1 MSDAKSIKKRLPGRA
16 IETTR
21 ATFSQT
27 ELATHEYWAH
37 FTLQSPP
44 AAALVHLLCRLA
56 GDDDTVVA
64 SQRVLAIRLG
74 VAQITI
80 ARALKAAVKA
90 NYIEIIRL
98 GKTATG
104 ACGYRLNSRV
114 HWTRNSDGKTGAAF
128 RATVLA
134 SVDDQKKMEAAP
146 PLRRLPVIRSGE
158 IPLPV
163 GPGAPPPSQPGLTDL
178 PPPTITRA
186 NEGWCSGSKQE
197 EQLDLPLTAP
207 GTNQ

>member
-1 MSDAKSIKKRLPGRA
+1 MSDTKKQRLPGRA

-37 FTLQSPP
+37 FTLKSPP
-44 AAALVHLLCRLA
+44 AAALVHMLCRLA

-74 VAQITI
+74 VSQITI
-80 ARALKAAVKA
+80 ARALKKAESA
-90 NYIEIIRL
+90 NYLEIIRL

-114 HWTRNSDGKTGAAF
+114 HWTKNSAGKTGAAF

-134 SVDDQKKMEAAP
+134 SADDQKPTLPTTP
-146 PLRRLPVIRSGE
+146 PLRRVPVIRSGE
-158 IPLPV
+158 IPSAV
-163 GPGAPPPSQPGLTDL
+163 GPGSPPPSQPDL
-178 PPPTITRA
+178 DGIPPATITSA
-186 NEGWCSGSKQE
+186 NEGW
-197 EQLDLPLTAP
+197 
-207 GTNQ
+207 